1 MDILKNRFGNQ
12 QQIVNAHMIMNAL
25 LNLTKVGNVEDLKG
39 LRQLHD
45 KVEGHMRGLK
55 SLEVDSKS
63 YGSLLI
69 PVLLEKLPKELRLGA
84 TRKLKG
90 NWELDELI
98 QIFKD
103 ELEARER
110 ASVLQS
116 SPKDSTHKQVF
127 KPKFQSA
134 ASLFAGGLTP
144 TCT

>member
-1 MDILKNRFGNQ
+1 
-12 QQIVNAHMIMNAL
+12 MNAL

-63 YGSLLI
+63 YDSLLI
-69 PVLLEKLPKELRLGA
+69 PVLLEKLSKELRLEA

-98 QIFKD
+98 QIFKE

-110 ASVLQS
+110 ELVCYKVVQRNPHISKYSNLNSNLQ
-116 SPKDSTHKQVF
+116 PLYLPV
-127 KPKFQSA
+127 
-134 ASLFAGGLTP
+134 G
-144 TCT
+144 